1 MARSEF
7 ESNVPGAASAT
18 RPVTLKDVARA
29 AGIHYSTVSRALN
42 PTKRSVNTKTA
53 ERVRAVAESL
63 GYRGHMVA
71 RSLRLGTTK
80 TIGVVVPDLG
90 NPAWTPVVHGIAT
103 ALEKRGYEALIGE
116 TQDNHSR
123 YERLL
128 ERLAGGRVDAII
140 SAATR
145 LGDRGTLKE
154 FAGKQVPLLLVVR
167 TAPGLDLPTVSD
179 DGLKG
184 GALAAEHL
192 IQLGHKLVAQLCGQ
206 VDVQAFIDRE
216 NGFRQTANSA
226 GLIVRDFGLRADT
239 ASYDEGLRLMG
250 ELLRLPG
257 PTPTGVF
264 VHNDLMAIGA
274 MDAVAAAGLHCPRD
288 VSIIGYNDSPLVD
301 RLMISLTTVRFLARE
316 LGRLAGEMAMQV
328 IEERGVRVHSVSL
341 SPVLVA
347 RASTGP
353 APAFQS

>member
-1 MARSEF
+1 MTVTDPDKNGQGSTRS
-7 ESNVPGAASAT
+7 
-18 RPVTLKDVARA
+18 VTLKDVARA

-71 RSLRLGTTK
+71 RSLRLGTTQ
-80 TIGVVVPDLG
+80 TIGVIVPDLS
-90 NPAWTPVVHGIAT
+90 NPAWAPLVHGIAGS
-103 ALEKRGYEALIGE
+103 LEKRGYEALIGE
-116 TQDNHSR
+116 TQDDHSR

-128 ERLAGGRVDAII
+128 ERMAGGRVDAII

-145 LGDRGTLKE
+145 LSDRVTLE
-154 FAGKQVPLLLVVR
+154 QFARRRVPLLLVVR
-167 TAPGLDLPTVSD
+167 TDPKLDLPTVSD

-184 GALAAEHL
+184 GAIAAEHL
-192 IQLGHKLVAQLCGQ
+192 TALGHKLVAQLCGPD
-206 VDVQAFIDRE
+206 DVQVFIDRA
-216 NGFRQTANSA
+216 NGFRHSANQA
-226 GLIVRDFGLRADT
+226 GLIVRDFGLHALSP
-239 ASYDEGLRLMG
+239 SYEEGHRLMS

-257 PTPTGVF
+257 PSPTGVF

-274 MDAVAAAGLHCPRD
+274 IDALREAHLDCPRD
-288 VSIIGYNDSPLVD
+288 VSIIGYNDSPMID
-301 RLMISLTTVRFLARE
+301 RLRVSLTSIRFQASE

-328 IEERGVRVHSVSL
+328 IEDPGTRVHSVSL
-341 SPVLVA
+341 APVLVE

-353 APAFQS
+353 APTASLR